1 MTKKKK
7 SVVNTTLDNTV
18 NINLVEKVDKG
29 LDSSYITL
37 DLTQDKPVELV
48 IAETKRD
55 NDIPLNRND
64 KDWLNA
70 YETNWFKRTINR
82 VKLIFKK

>member
-48 IAETKRD
+48 IAEAKRD